1 MWTDSMEIVITK
13 RKGRYLL
20 TQEHKRQDQII
31 VQHNQMHCFPCQWLD
46 KNILYF
52 YQVLLCPLN
61 NQQWFSLNLLS
72 LDIKL
77 SAANTTPNEL
87 FSQTGKVEVLFFFL
101 HRVAFSK
108 P

>member
-1 MWTDSMEIVITK
+1 MWTDSMEMVITK
-13 RKGRYLL
+13 KKGRYLL

-31 VQHNQMHCFPCQWLD
+31 VQHNQMHRFPCQWLD

-61 NQQWFSLNLLS
+61 NQQWFSLNLLT

-77 SAANTTPNEL
+77 SAANTTHNEL
-87 FSQTGKVEVLFFFL
+87 FFADWESWSFFF
-101 HRVAFSK
+101 FYTE
-108 P
+108 